1 MITIYVFVHL
11 GACWQVY
18 STLHALFQGEAAHVI
33 LIGSRLTDLSVDT
46 ACRLAE
52 LVILEGHEAG
62 IAWEVLTGPQVGSF
76 GSVF

>member
-1 MITIYVFVHL
+1 MITKDVFVHL

-18 STLHALFQGEAAHVI
+18 STLHALFQGESAHVL
-33 LIGSRLTDLSVDT
+33 LIGTRLTDLSVDT

-62 IAWEVLTGPQVGSF
+62 IAWEILTGPQVGSF
-76 GSVF
+76 RSVF

>member
-1 MITIYVFVHL
+1 MIAIYVFVHL

-18 STLHALFQGEAAHVI
+18 STLHALFEGESAHVFFI
-33 LIGSRLTDLSVDT
+33 SSRLADLSVDT

-62 IAWEVLTGPQVGSF
+62 IAWEILTGPQVGSF
-76 GSVF
+76 RSVF